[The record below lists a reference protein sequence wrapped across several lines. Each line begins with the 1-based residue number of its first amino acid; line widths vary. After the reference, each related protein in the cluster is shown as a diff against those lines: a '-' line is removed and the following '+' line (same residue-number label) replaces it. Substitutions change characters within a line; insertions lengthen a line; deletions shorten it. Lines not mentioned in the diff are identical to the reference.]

1 MTRGLVIDHNVRDNV
16 RQQTHPQCNE
26 HVKGIFAGGVYSY
39 PHGPH
44 DRSMLHC
51 YLLRYYGTDKE
62 IITGVLSKHNGMN

>member
-1 MTRGLVIDHNVRDNV
+1 MIDHNVRDNV
-16 RQQTHPQCNE
+16 WQQTHPQRNE

-44 DRSMLHC
+44 TDQC